1 MPAYRCISC
10 DINFPPAQKEPLGGQ
25 CARCG
30 AVLTYYTNLASHRDW
45 RRRSALAE
53 TTKEEPQEE
62 VAPWGIHPAEDSC
75 PVIYDNNHDVV
86 YVQDKDLRSLGYLP
100 EAGDVVKL
108 NGKYYELLGINLRG
122 KMWWVEPFYFTKES
136 EEIFALP
143 TETGPSSDDIV
154 VLDHEGKT
162 IYWDSRKDPFRELM
176 EGDGK
181 A

>member
-1 MPAYRCISC
+1 
-10 DINFPPAQKEPLGGQ
+10 
-25 CARCG
+25 
-30 AVLTYYTNLASHRDW
+30 VLTYYTNLPHNRDW
-45 RRRSALAE
+45 RSRAGKPLTSD
-53 TTKEEPQEE
+53 TKDEPEKEE

-86 YVQDKDLRSLGYLP
+86 YVQDKDLRTLGYLP
-100 EAGDVVKL
+100 EAGDIVKL

-122 KMWWVEPFYFTKES
+122 KMWWIEPFYFTTES

-143 TETGPSSDDIV
+143 TQVGPSSDDIV

-162 IYWDSRKDPFRELM
+162 IYWDSRKDPFNNP
-176 EGDGK
+176 EGDGE